1 MGQKGSLQQVT
12 SFKSLSP
19 SNTPSFSLTAL
30 QALPSAPGMRFLLM
44 NFFILMTG
52 LMLAPL
58 QASFR
63 VLVGLREG
71 QITLLRSAQL
81 RCPINNYA
89 PALSLHQRVLCC
101 LPGRDLH
108 YQAGPRP
115 PDRAPE
121 SHINQAPITIL
132 TN

>member
-12 SFKSLSP
+12 SFKSLPP

-44 NFFILMTG
+44 NFFILVTG

-71 QITLLRSAQL
+71 QITLLRTAQL

-89 PALSLHQRVLCC
+89 ACAQSSSASVVLPAWQRSSL
-101 LPGRDLH
+101 PS
-108 YQAGPRP
+108 GPT
-115 PDRAPE
+115 A
-121 SHINQAPITIL
+121 S
-132 TN
+132 

>member
-30 QALPSAPGMRFLLM
+30 QALPSAPGMRSPLI

-52 LMLAPL
+52 PMLAPL

-81 RCPINNYA
+81 PM
-89 PALSLHQRVLCC
+89 PH
-101 LPGRDLH
+101 
-108 YQAGPRP
+108 
-115 PDRAPE
+115 
-121 SHINQAPITIL
+121 
-132 TN
+132 